1 MKIEFASVGSSPRT
15 ICLNP
20 CSNGMKI
27 ECEAGANPRLEE
39 RCLNPCSNGMK
50 IEYSYPTFAKIAC
63 KKAISSNA
71 KSLLFRKCFCVN
83 KSKSTLK
90 L

>member
-1 MKIEFASVGSSPRT
+1 MTIESQMRKKLEAEA
-15 ICLNP
+15 CLNP
-20 CSNGMKI
+20 CSNGMTI
-27 ECEAGANPRLEE
+27 ESYTTSTAPSMA
-39 RCLNPCSNGMK
+39 CLNPCSNGMK

-63 KKAISSNA
+63 KKAISSSA

-83 KSKSTLK
+83 KPKSTLK